1 MINIKEIFN
10 KLLIQH
16 SGGIRDHFLVEELRI
31 NDQLLRVGLSL
42 EGNPA
47 FLIEGEEH
55 DFYIE
60 PTKSLTGI
68 KVEFGKECLV
78 SDDGDIK
85 NSGIFNVISCT
96 EEDLNLRDF
105 FFSFFIEFFSKTK
118 DIDANILKI
127 EINNLS
133 KLFSYKKKKQ
143 LKSMMGL
150 WSELYI
156 IAHAESADIWAEK
169 WHDRAESTF
178 DFTFSRVGIDVKS
191 FGGSKREHYFKLEQL
206 TNPTVEQTLVLSM
219 LLNENEDGPN
229 VFDLL
234 NKIKEK
240 LHSDKL
246 VTKIEH
252 QIFKLAGKDIT
263 DVKRFNL
270 EVAKQSLLIL
280 KGSEVPCLNPE
291 NTPLGISDIKFKS
304 DCSAISG
311 LDFNEVN
318 QNIITSNSI
327 IHSDIK

>member
-1 MINIKEIFN
+1 
-10 KLLIQH
+10 
-16 SGGIRDHFLVEELRI
+16 
-31 NDQLLRVGLSL
+31 
-42 EGNPA
+42 
-47 FLIEGEEH
+47 
-55 DFYIE
+55 
-60 PTKSLTGI
+60 
-68 KVEFGKECLV
+68 
-78 SDDGDIK
+78 
-85 NSGIFNVISCT
+85 
-96 EEDLNLRDF
+96 
-105 FFSFFIEFFSKTK
+105 
-118 DIDANILKI
+118 
-127 EINNLS
+127 
-133 KLFSYKKKKQ
+133 
-143 LKSMMGL
+143 
-150 WSELYI
+150 
-156 IAHAESADIWAEK
+156 
-169 WHDRAESTF
+169 
-178 DFTFSRVGIDVKS
+178 
-191 FGGSKREHYFKLEQL
+191 
-206 TNPTVEQTLVLSM
+206 M